1 MATHVYY
8 QGEYVYRGVIFPGY
22 IRRNLARAFEEQFE
36 CRDDDVFIV
45 SYPRSGT
52 TWTTEMVSLVMNG
65 GDTEYN
71 MSDIQHTRVP
81 QIEVNYKPNI
91 MRIKDFRS
99 FNDAFEWSKSI
110 PSPRLMRTHLQ
121 YNLFAKEPIKRKCK
135 FIYVARNPKDM
146 LVSYYYFYKM
156 CRVHGCYDGS
166 WAAFF
171 RKFINKQRIIGDWR
185 NHFTLAQNEEFNKL
199 YEYKM
204 KDTGLSFQWD
214 GEN

>member
-1 MATHVYY
+1 
-8 QGEYVYRGVIFPGY
+8 
-22 IRRNLARAFEEQFE
+22 
-36 CRDDDVFIV
+36 
-45 SYPRSGT
+45 T
-52 TWTTEMVSLVMNG
+52 TWTTEMVSLIMNG

-91 MRIKDFRS
+91 MR
-99 FNDAFEWSKSI
+99 
-110 PSPRLMRTHLQ
+110 
-121 YNLFAKEPIKRKCK
+121 

-146 LVSYYYFYKM
+146 LVSYYYLYKM
-156 CRVHGCYDGS
+156 CRVHGCYEGS
-166 WAAFF
+166 WAVFF

-214 GEN
+214 GDN